1 MTTEKRSAEKKT
13 RGRRSKVDLLPSEI
27 KELLNE
33 MLRDGRL
40 EQTEVLEIVNQKIDQ
55 AGLKKDAKL
64 SRSGLNRYAA
74 RMEQIGSRIREMR
87 EISEVW
93 VSKLGDAPT
102 SEVGKLLQEAVR
114 TLASE
119 TSFALMESGEPVEP
133 KALNQLAMVA
143 QRIEAAAMTSHK
155 REKEIRAA
163 FAQEAAEA
171 VDTAAKS
178 QGLTAD
184 SVALIKQQILGIA

>member
-1 MTTEKRSAEKKT
+1 MTDEKRT

-27 KELLNE
+27 KDQLNA

-40 EQTEVLEIVNQKIDQ
+40 EQQEILDLVNKKIDN
-55 AGLKKDAKL
+55 AGLEGSAKL

-87 EISEVW
+87 EVSEVW
-93 VSKLGDAPT
+93 VSKLGNEPT
-102 SEVGKLLQEAVR
+102 SDVGKLLQEAVR

-119 TSFALMESGEPVEP
+119 ASFAMIESGKAIEP
-133 KALNQLAMVA
+133 KALNQLAMVS

-155 REKEIRAA
+155 REKEIRQA
-163 FAQEAAEA
+163 FAQEAANAIE
-171 VDTAAKS
+171 DAAKT

-184 SVALIKQQILGIA
+184 SVTLIKQQILGIA

>member
-1 MTTEKRSAEKKT
+1 MTVEKRT

-27 KELLNE
+27 KEQLNA

-40 EQTEVLEIVNQKIDQ
+40 EQTEVLEIVNQKIDK
-55 AGLKKDAKL
+55 AGLKEAKL

-93 VSKLGDAPT
+93 VSKLGNEPT
-102 SEVGKLLQEAVR
+102 SDVGKLLQEAVR

-119 TSFALMESGEPVEP
+119 TSFSLMESGEPVEP

-155 REKEIRAA
+155 REKEIRMAY
-163 FAQEAAEA
+163 AEEVA
-171 VDTAAKS
+171 DTLS
-178 QGLTAD
+178 DELRGQDGMSEQLED
-184 SVALIKQQILGIA
+184 RIRGILLGKA

>member
-1 MTTEKRSAEKKT
+1 MSTEKRT

-27 KELLNE
+27 KEQLNA

-40 EQTEVLEIVNQKIDQ
+40 EQTEVLEIVNQKIDN
-55 AGLKKDAKL
+55 AGLKEAKL

-87 EISEVW
+87 EVSEVW
-93 VSKLGDAPT
+93 VSKLGNEPT
-102 SEVGKLLQEAVR
+102 SDVGKLLQEAVR

-119 TSFALMESGEPVEP
+119 TSFSLMESGEPVEP

-155 REKEIRAA
+155 REKEIRQA
-163 FAQEAAEA
+163 FAQEASAA
-171 VDTAAKS
+171 IDDAAKA

-184 SVALIKQQILGIA
+184 SVALIKQQILGLA

>member
-1 MTTEKRSAEKKT
+1 MTDEKRT

-27 KELLNE
+27 KEQLNA

-40 EQTEVLEIVNQKIDQ
+40 EQKEVLEIVNQKIDK
-55 AGLKKDAKL
+55 AGLKKEDKL

-93 VSKLGDAPT
+93 VSKLGNEPT
-102 SEVGKLLQEAVR
+102 SDVGKLLQEAVR

-119 TSFALMESGEPVEP
+119 TSFSLMESGEPVEP

-155 REKEIRAA
+155 REKEIRMAY
-163 FAQEAAEA
+163 AAEVA
-171 VDTAAKS
+171 DTLS
-178 QGLTAD
+178 DELRGQDGMSEQLED
-184 SVALIKQQILGIA
+184 RIRGILLGKA